1 MEDYRPNS
9 HRSKEES
16 NNLPVEKKK
25 VQPVVKGKVVKKTNN
40 VRKLTDIFVSEDA
53 KNIKSYV
60 LMDVL
65 VPAVKKAISDIVTNG
80 IDMIL
85 YGESGRSKKRS
96 TGDYVSYNRYSSS
109 DSRDRDR
116 DYSGSSRY
124 SYDDIV
130 FENRRDAEEVLDE
143 LYKILNK
150 YHIVSVADLYDLV
163 DMSGNYTDYN
173 YGWNNLNGADVIHT
187 RDGYILKLPRI
198 VSIK

>member
-85 YGESGRSKKRS
+85 YGESGRSKRRS

-109 DSRDRDR
+109 DSRDR

-173 YGWNNLNGADVIHT
+173 YGWNNLNGSDVIHT

>member
-85 YGESGRSKKRS
+85 YGESGRSKRRS

-109 DSRDRDR
+109 DSRDRN
-116 DYSGSSRY
+116 YSGSSRY

-173 YGWNNLNGADVIHT
+173 YGWNNLNGSDVIHT